1 MSDDQRW
8 GGQQPPG
15 AQQPPAA
22 PAQQPPVAP
31 QQPWGG
37 APQPG
42 VPQQPWGGAPQ
53 PGIPQQPWAGAPQQP
68 WGAAPQPGPGVPG
81 PAQNGGWRPP
91 PKPGLVPLRPLTL
104 GEILGATF
112 QVMRRN
118 PAPTFGIALLLQV
131 IAGVVSTALVGGVL
145 WATISRVDS
154 AASADQDAIVAG
166 GVAAGIVAGLVGL
179 ALNLVVTAIIQGLV
193 TLEVARGTL
202 GERLRLGGMWRR
214 IRPRVGALIGWVSLF
229 TGVNIVVI
237 GGFAA
242 ALFALGSLGEAA
254 IGVAIALAVI
264 LALAYAVVGAWLG
277 VKLIYVPSAITLER
291 LGVRAAI
298 RRSWTLIRGS
308 FWKTLGIY
316 LLVYVIYYAASQ
328 IISTPLGIV
337 LGVVGGLLGTGG
349 DETSAT
355 VTIVVVY
362 AASII
367 LSLVV
372 GAIGTVMLSATTA
385 LLYLDLRMRRE
396 GLDLELTRFVEAR
409 AAGQTELRD
418 PYEPLPNGAGGAGYG
433 APGAAGSPTT
443 HPGAGPAAPGGTVYP
458 PSSGSPWA

>member
-1 MSDDQRW
+1 
-8 GGQQPPG
+8 
-15 AQQPPAA
+15 
-22 PAQQPPVAP
+22 
-31 QQPWGG
+31 
-37 APQPG
+37 
-42 VPQQPWGGAPQ
+42 
-53 PGIPQQPWAGAPQQP
+53 
-68 WGAAPQPGPGVPG
+68 
-81 PAQNGGWRPP
+81 
-91 PKPGLVPLRPLTL
+91 
-104 GEILGATF
+104 
-112 QVMRRN
+112 
-118 PAPTFGIALLLQV
+118 
-131 IAGVVSTALVGGVL
+131 
-145 WATISRVDS
+145 
-154 AASADQDAIVAG
+154 
-166 GVAAGIVAGLVGL
+166 
-179 ALNLVVTAIIQGLV
+179 
-193 TLEVARGTL
+193 
-202 GERLRLGGMWRR
+202 
-214 IRPRVGALIGWVSLF
+214 
-229 TGVNIVVI
+229 
-237 GGFAA
+237 
-242 ALFALGSLGEAA
+242 
-254 IGVAIALAVI
+254 VI

-349 DETSAT
+349 DETGAT
-355 VTIVVVY
+355 VTIIVVY
-362 AASII
+362 AASIV

-396 GLDLELTRFVEAR
+396 GLDLELARFVEAR

-418 PYEPLPNGAGGAGYG
+418 PYEPTPNGARAAGYGTPGYG

-443 HPGAGPAAPGGTVYP
+443 YPGAGPAAPGGTVYP